1 MNHNTFQSEYTLSN
15 KNNEDLNKHIF
26 NRNTML
32 SSLVSKPNTNP
43 HYFNEQHNEN
53 RESAETIFNK
63 RFANLN
69 NDAPASGKLGYVNFS
84 SETNSN
90 QPINFNGDYSTYIN
104 SISDRELINRPS
116 SENKQDKR

>member
-15 KNNEDLNKHIF
+15 KNNEDLNQHIF

-43 HYFNEQHNEN
+43 QYFNEQHNEN
-53 RESAETIFNK
+53 REAAETIFNK

-69 NDAPASGKLGYVNFS
+69 NDSPASGKLGYVNFS
-84 SETNSN
+84 SENNSN
-90 QPINFNGDYSTYIN
+90 QPINFNGDYSKYIN
-104 SISDRELINRPS
+104 SISDREIINRPS
-116 SENKQDKR
+116 SENKQNKR